1 MTDDRIALD
10 NICRHHSSLVNDVPC
25 PVERRSIGQLQMLEI
40 VNGKPRALYD
50 SQDIDAFIN
59 PFFPDAWAPRI
70 LPVSGLNSSFRLIIV
85 APG

>member
-1 MTDDRIALD
+1 
-10 NICRHHSSLVNDVPC
+10 
-25 PVERRSIGQLQMLEI
+25 MLEI